1 MQEMC
6 YTGIVQRQP
15 AYGTY
20 LSSEGR
26 GLFSEF
32 APSAFCFY
40 HEEDI
45 IMNKQELKIEY
56 LPLSEIKPYEKNA
69 KLHPDAQIKQIIKS
83 INDFGFNDPIA
94 IYHDN
99 EIIEGHGRYLAAQK
113 MGLDTVPVI
122 RLDGLTE
129 KQRKAYM
136 LAHNKITMNSFFDLD
151 LVSEELADIGEEF
164 EMGDFGFDLNLI
176 EDENPEKI
184 EKEAKFDD
192 SISVVVDCDD
202 ETQAE
207 KIYNKLTEEGYV
219 CRISTL

>member
-1 MQEMC
+1 
-6 YTGIVQRQP
+6 
-15 AYGTY
+15 
-20 LSSEGR
+20 
-26 GLFSEF
+26 
-32 APSAFCFY
+32 
-40 HEEDI
+40 
-45 IMNKQELKIEY
+45 MNKQELKIEY

-94 IYHDN
+94 IYHNN
-99 EIIEGHGRYLAAQK
+99 EIIEGHGRYLAAQE
-113 MGLDTVPVI
+113 MGLETVPVI

-151 LVSEELADIGEEF
+151 LISEELADIGEEF

-176 EDENPEKI
+176 EDENSENIEENSEKI
-184 EKEAKFDD
+184 EKEAKFVD